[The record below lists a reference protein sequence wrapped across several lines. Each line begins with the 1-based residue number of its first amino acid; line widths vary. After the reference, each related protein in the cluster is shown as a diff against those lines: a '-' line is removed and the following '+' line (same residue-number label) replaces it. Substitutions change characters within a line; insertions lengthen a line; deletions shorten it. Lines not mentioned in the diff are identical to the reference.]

1 MGQKISIKVKM
12 LNWWLKH
19 TKNKKTKK
27 KNKKQKTKKQN
38 KTTRALSNTAQKS
51 TQCNVTYMVFFF
63 FFWGENIYSC
73 FKSMRTIIIIYK
85 YTNYIYNLGMVG
97 R

>member
-27 KNKKQKTKKQN
+27 KKQKTKKQN

-51 TQCNVTYMVFFF
+51 TQCNVAYMFLFSFLF
-63 FFWGENIYSC
+63 FFWEKTFIHALNQ
-73 FKSMRTIIIIYK
+73 
-85 YTNYIYNLGMVG
+85 
-97 R
+97 

>member
-27 KNKKQKTKKQN
+27 KKQKTKNKKTKQN
-38 KTTRALSNTAQKS
+38 NKGS
-51 TQCNVTYMVFFF
+51 
-63 FFWGENIYSC
+63 
-73 FKSMRTIIIIYK
+73 
-85 YTNYIYNLGMVG
+85 
-97 R
+97 

>member
-19 TKNKKTKK
+19 TKNKKK

-51 TQCNVTYMVFFF
+51 TQCNVTYMFFLFFF
-63 FFWGENIYSC
+63 GEKTFIHALNQ
-73 FKSMRTIIIIYK
+73 
-85 YTNYIYNLGMVG
+85 
-97 R
+97 

>member
-1 MGQKISIKVKM
+1 MVKTYKKQENKKQKI
-12 LNWWLKH
+12 
-19 TKNKKTKK
+19 
-27 KNKKQKTKKQN
+27 KNKKQRTKN

-51 TQCNVTYMVFFF
+51 TQCNVTYMFFLF